1 MTWTLSRKCRPG
13 DPRRVRMTADGE
25 TAQASRTGDRLRMV
39 VQSPVL
45 RDLAVRHGWTLQAP
59 VGPVAT
65 AEPLQ
70 DPEPRPAAPEPPSA
84 RTAPAAPT
92 LAELFRLDDL
102 ARELVAGTV
111 DEVEAALRAPRWRT
125 DAALQAVLDAE
136 GAGASRKGVRRAVA
150 RVRRQLQG
158 S

>member
-39 VQSPVL
+39 VRSAVL
-45 RDLAVRHGWTLQAP
+45 RDLTLSHGWTLEAP
-59 VGPVAT
+59 VAPA
-65 AEPLQ
+65 AAAQPLQ
-70 DPEPRPAAPEPPSA
+70 DPEPRPAAPEATSA
-84 RTAPAAPT
+84 RTAPPLRELAA
-92 LAELFRLDDL
+92 
-102 ARELVAGTV
+102 ELVAGTV
-111 DEVEAALRAPRWRT
+111 DEVEAELRAPRWRT
-125 DAALQAVLDAE
+125 EAALQAVLDAE

-158 S
+158 SS